1 MNSLEALVGD
11 ALASLALPG
20 LPISEA
26 AATVPAKPGL
36 YAVHG
41 SALAWSD
48 LGIAGREPGISLYA
62 GKAQKSLASRDVRV
76 HFGIGASGGS
86 TTGQSTLRRSLAAL
100 LVDQLQLRPV
110 PREKA
115 PPHRFAM
122 FALDEPSDGRLTEWM
137 HEHLRLA
144 PWVMPAEAGVALVA
158 VESAVITRWVPP
170 LNLKGSPS
178 PSRELSNAR
187 ARMARRAQ
195 ESVRA
200 GSMETD

>member
-1 MNSLEALVGD
+1 M
-11 ALASLALPG
+11 
-20 LPISEA
+20 
-26 AATVPAKPGL
+26 VPAVPGL

-41 SALAWSD
+41 SATAWSD
-48 LGIAGREPGISLYA
+48 LGIAGRERGIPLYA

-76 HFGIGASGGS
+76 HFDIGASGGS

-100 LVDQLQLRPV
+100 LADHLQLRPV

-122 FALDEPSDGRLTEWM
+122 FALDEPSDAHLNEWM

-144 PWVMPAEAGVALVA
+144 TWVMPADADFSLAD
-158 VESAVITRWVPP
+158 VESALITRWVPP
-170 LNLKGSPS
+170 LNLKGSLAPS
-178 PSRELSNAR
+178 PELREAR
-187 ARMARRAQ
+187 ARMAKRAQ

-200 GSMETD
+200 GTMESG